1 MYFLL
6 QRESNIC
13 SVNLPVKE
21 KNIDVREYQSI
32 EVRSLFF
39 YESRSQ
45 LDKLSD
51 KNCRI
56 TGSPFMSADTNRLI
70 NVYEVRP

>member
-13 SVNLPVKE
+13 SVKLPVKE
-21 KNIDVREYQSI
+21 KDIDVWEYQSI

-56 TGSPFMSADTNRLI
+56 TGSPFMSADINTRI
-70 NVYEVRP
+70 NVYKVRP